1 VSIAIALLA
10 QARHVRL
17 PCGQRH
23 AHAPRSI
30 VLLPHGLSHHARRSI
45 VTRLFVERTLGAL
58 CAPGASSGKMLFLG
72 SFGTPDASAR
82 FGARQGTLGPAPVH
96 FGRVQRSVGPGEDVL
111 LGGSPAKK
119 KRERKERKDADG

>member
-1 VSIAIALLA
+1 MCRRVYRCGGRVS
-10 QARHVRL
+10 QAPV
-17 PCGQRH
+17 
-23 AHAPRSI
+23 APRRGGGGGKTALVRQFS
-30 VLLPHGLSHHARRSI
+30 GG
-45 VTRLFVERTLGAL
+45 GAQ
-58 CAPGASSGKMLFLG
+58 CAPGATSGKLLFLG